1 MDLILNFKSV
11 FQISKNQPGKDHS
24 LLETTMQQIM
34 KDKLKYRHK
43 CLHESMLMKITK
55 FDNHINMAEKLRMDI
70 QLKITFLKLFS
81 LTLEEE
87 LIILNNFDL
96 LEDNIS
102 YILNLKTEE
111 KTAKVDQVLIKVTSF

>member
-1 MDLILNFKSV
+1 MNLILNFKSV
-11 FQISKNQPGKDHS
+11 FQISNNQSGENHS
-24 LLETTMQQIM
+24 FLETTMQQIL
-34 KDKLKYRHK
+34 KDKLKYRYT
-43 CLHESMLMKITK
+43 CLHDTMLMKITK
-55 FDNHINMAEKLRMDI
+55 FDNHINMMEKLRINI

-111 KTAKVDQVLIKVTSF
+111 KTAKVDQVLLQVTIL